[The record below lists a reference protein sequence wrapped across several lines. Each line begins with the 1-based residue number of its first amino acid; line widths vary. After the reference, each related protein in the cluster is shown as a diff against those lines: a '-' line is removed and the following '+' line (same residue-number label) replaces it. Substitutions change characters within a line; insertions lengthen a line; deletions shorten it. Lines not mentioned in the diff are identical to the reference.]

1 MLLLNQFFGDKIANA
16 IGAIVICRFAT
27 HSVPMAKEL
36 EGEWKGEYELEVTV
50 LTEEQQSDIVGHQ
63 HSM

>member
-50 LTEEQQSDIVGHQ
+50 LTEEQQK
-63 HSM
+63 